1 MISMQ
6 QIDCDVVVVGGGPAG
21 SSAARVAA
29 AAGAHTI
36 LLEEHPVIGSP
47 VFCAEGLSLN
57 GIKDAGLEPVA
68 PLVAQKI
75 TRARV
80 FAPNRNHIDLTSDD
94 WVGYTL
100 NRDFFDKAM
109 GDLAVKAGA
118 ELLTET
124 KATGVFR
131 EDGKVAGVMAES
143 HGEQIKV
150 KAKVTIGADGYWSI
164 VRRSAGLARWYPDI
178 VTCAQFQLGGLHLED
193 PSTTEFYVGTRYAPG
208 GYAWVFPKNE
218 EVANVGLGVR
228 NIHTEPA
235 INYLRKFL
243 DSDPRFKGAKVQR
256 RNGGVTPVSGML
268 DKIVDDNLMLIG
280 DAAGQ
285 LIPMT
290 GAGIHSGIEAGKMAG
305 KEAVDAIVCE
315 DTSAKRLNQYR
326 VNFEKYWGK
335 RIKDSRKIVEML
347 DKFSDDD
354 LNTLSTVIT
363 NDEILALANGENS
376 KKTITKIVA
385 RSPGKIMKL
394 MATYL
399 Q

>member
-1 MISMQ
+1 MITMRLV
-6 QIDCDVVVVGGGPAG
+6 DCDVVVVGGGPAG
-21 SSAARVAA
+21 SSAAKAA
-29 AAGAHTI
+29 AATGAHVV
-36 LLEEHPVIGSP
+36 LLEEHPVIGFP

-80 FAPNRNHIDLTSDD
+80 FAPNGNHIDLTSDD

-100 NRDFFDKAM
+100 NRQFFDKAI

-118 ELLTET
+118 ELMTDT
-124 KATGVFR
+124 KATGIFR
-131 EDGKVAGVMAES
+131 ENGKVAGVMAEQ
-143 HGEQIKV
+143 GREQVKV
-150 KAKVTIGADGYWSI
+150 KAEVTIGADGYWSI
-164 VRRSAGLARWYPDI
+164 IRRSSGMARWYPDV
-178 VTCAQFQLGGLHLED
+178 VTCAQYQLGGLHLED
-193 PSTTEFYVGTRYAPG
+193 PSTNEFYIGSKYAPG
-208 GYAWVFPKNE
+208 GYAWVFPKNR

-235 INYLRKFL
+235 IHYLRKFL
-243 DSDPRFKGAKVQR
+243 EVDPRFEGAKVLR

-285 LIPMT
+285 LVPMT
-290 GAGIHSGIEAGKMAG
+290 GAGIHSGIEAGKIAG
-305 KEAVDAIVCE
+305 KEAVDAIIGE
-315 DTSAKRLNQYR
+315 DTSAKRLTQYR
-326 VNFEKYWGK
+326 VKFEKYWGK
-335 RIKDSRKIVEML
+335 RIKDSRRIVEML

-354 LNTLSTVIT
+354 LNTLSTIIT
-363 NDEILALANGENS
+363 NDEILSLANGEN
-376 KKTITKIVA
+376 TKRTVAKICA

-394 MATYL
+394 MVAYL
-399 Q
+399 T

>member
-1 MISMQ
+1 MISMRL
-6 QIDCDVVVVGGGPAG
+6 IDCDVVVVGGGPAG
-21 SSAARVAA
+21 SSAAKAAA
-29 AAGAHTI
+29 AAGAHVVV
-36 LLEEHPVIGSP
+36 LEEHPVIGSP

-57 GIKDAGLEPVA
+57 GIKDAGLEPVP

-75 TRARV
+75 TRARIY
-80 FAPNRNHIDLTSDD
+80 APNGNNIDLTSDN

-100 NRDFFDKAM
+100 NRNFFDKAI

-124 KATGVFR
+124 KATGVWR
-131 EDGKVAGVMAES
+131 ENGKIAGVMAES
-143 HGEQIKV
+143 GGEEVKV

-164 VRRSAGLARWYPDI
+164 VRRSAGLARWYPDV
-178 VTCAQFQLGGLHLED
+178 VTCAQFQLGGLHLKE
-193 PSTTEFYVGTRYAPG
+193 PSTNEFYIGMKYAPG

-218 EVANVGLGVR
+218 SEANVGLGVR

-268 DKIVDDNLMLIG
+268 DKIVDDNLMLVG

-305 KEAVDAIVCE
+305 KEAVEAIVGE
-315 DTSAKRLNQYR
+315 DTSAKRLGQYR
-326 VNFEKYWGK
+326 VKFEKYWGK
-335 RIKDSRKIVEML
+335 RIKDSRRMVEML
-347 DKFSDDD
+347 DKFSDVD
-354 LNTLSTVIT
+354 LNTLSTIIT
-363 NDEILALANGENS
+363 NDEILSLANGDGT
-376 KKTITKIVA
+376 KKTIAKIVA

-394 MATYL
+394 MAAYL
-399 Q
+399 K

>member
-1 MISMQ
+1 MTSMRL
-6 QIDCDVVVVGGGPAG
+6 IDCDVVVVGGGPSG
-21 SSAARVAA
+21 SSAARAAA
-29 AAGAHTI
+29 AAGAHTV

-47 VFCAEGLSLN
+47 VFCAEGLSLK
-57 GIKDAGLEPVA
+57 GIQDAGLQPIA
-68 PLVAQKI
+68 PLVAQRI

-80 FAPNRNHIDLTSDD
+80 FAPNRNYIDLTSDN

-100 NRDFFDKAM
+100 NRQFFDKAI
-109 GDLAVKAGA
+109 GDLAVKAGV

-124 KATGVFR
+124 RATSVFK
-131 EDGKVAGVMAES
+131 ENGKVAGVLAEKN
-143 HGEQIKV
+143 GEKLQV
-150 KAKVTIGADGYWSI
+150 KAKITIGADGYWSI
-164 VRRSAGLARWYPDI
+164 VRRSAGLARWYQDV
-178 VTCAQFQLGGLHLED
+178 VTCAQFQLGGLHFED
-193 PSTTEFYVGTRYAPG
+193 PSTNEFYVGTSYAPG

-243 DSDPRFKGAKVQR
+243 DSDPRFKRAKVQR

-268 DKIVDDNLMLIG
+268 DKIVDDNLMLVG

-290 GAGIHSGIEAGKMAG
+290 GAGIHSGIEAGKIAG
-305 KEAVDAIVCE
+305 KEAVDAIIGE

-326 VNFEKYWGK
+326 IRFESYWGK
-335 RIKDSRKIVEML
+335 RIKDSRNIVEML

-354 LNTLSTVIT
+354 LNILSTVIT
-363 NDEILALANGENS
+363 NDEILALANGENI
-376 KKTITKIVA
+376 KKTIAKIVA

-394 MATYL
+394 MAAYL
-399 Q
+399 K

>member
-1 MISMQ
+1 MIAMRL
-6 QIDCDVVVVGGGPAG
+6 IECDVAVVGGGPAG
-21 SSAARVAA
+21 SSAARAAA
-29 AAGAHTI
+29 AAGAHVV

-75 TRARV
+75 TKARV
-80 FAPNRNHIDLTSDD
+80 FAPNRNYIDLTSDN

-100 NRDFFDKAM
+100 NRQFFDKAI

-118 ELLTET
+118 ELMTDT
-124 KATGVFR
+124 KVSGVFR
-131 EDGKVAGVMAES
+131 ENGKVAGVVAECG
-143 HGEQIKV
+143 GEQVKV

-164 VRRSAGLARWYPDI
+164 VRRSAGMERWYPDV
-178 VTCAQFQLGGLHLED
+178 VTCAQYQLGGLHLDD
-193 PSTTEFYVGTRYAPG
+193 PSTNEFYVGTCYAPG
-208 GYAWVFPKNE
+208 GYAWVFPKNGE
-218 EVANVGLGVR
+218 TANVGLGVR
-228 NIHTEPA
+228 NIHNEPA

-243 DSDPRFKGAKVQR
+243 DSDPRFEDAKVLR

-268 DKIVDDNLMLIG
+268 DKIVDDNLMLVG

-285 LIPMT
+285 LVPMT

-305 KEAVDAIVCE
+305 REAVDAIVSE
-315 DTSAKRLNQYR
+315 DTSAKRLNLYR
-326 VNFEKYWGK
+326 VKFEKYWGK
-335 RIKDSRKIVEML
+335 RIRDSRKIVEML

-363 NDEILALANGENS
+363 NDEILSLANGQN
-376 KKTITKIVA
+376 TKRTVAKICA

-394 MATYL
+394 MAAYL
-399 Q
+399 K

>member
-1 MISMQ
+1 MRL
-6 QIDCDVVVVGGGPAG
+6 IDCDVVVVGGGPAG
-21 SSAARVAA
+21 SSAAKAA
-29 AAGAHTI
+29 AAKGAHVV

-68 PLVAQKI
+68 PYVAQKI

-80 FAPNRNHIDLTSDD
+80 YAPNGNSIDLTSDN

-100 NRDFFDKAM
+100 NRDFFDKAI

-118 ELLTET
+118 ELLTDT
-124 KATGVFR
+124 KATAVFR
-131 EDGKVAGVMAES
+131 ENGKIAGVMAES
-143 HGEQIKV
+143 YGEKIKV

-164 VRRSAGLARWYPDI
+164 VRRSAGLARWYPDM
-178 VTCAQFQLGGLHLED
+178 VTCAQFQLGNIHIEES
-193 PSTTEFYVGTRYAPG
+193 STNEFYIGTKYAPG
-208 GYAWVFPKNE
+208 GYAWVFPKNGE
-218 EVANVGLGVR
+218 CANIGLGVR

-235 INYLRKFL
+235 IYYLRKFI
-243 DSDPRFKGAKVQR
+243 DSDPRFKGAKVLR
-256 RNGGVTPVSGML
+256 RNGGVCPVSGML
-268 DKIVDDNLMLIG
+268 DKIVDDNLMLVG

-290 GAGIHSGIEAGKMAG
+290 GAGIHSSIESGKIAGS
-305 KEAVDAIVCE
+305 EAVDAIVGE
-315 DTSAKRLNQYR
+315 DTSAKRLGKYR
-326 VNFEKYWGK
+326 ANFEKYWGK

-347 DKFSDDD
+347 DKFSDED

-363 NDEILALANGENS
+363 NDEILSLANGENM
-376 KKTITKIVA
+376 KKTLAKIIA

-394 MATYL
+394 MTAYL
-399 Q
+399 K

>member
-1 MISMQ
+1 MR

-21 SSAARVAA
+21 SSAAKAAA
-29 AAGAHTI
+29 AAGAYTI
-36 LLEEHPVIGSP
+36 ILEEHPVIGSP

-57 GIKDAGLEPVA
+57 GIKDAGLEPIA

-75 TRARV
+75 TRARI
-80 FAPNRNHIDLTSDD
+80 FAPNMNHIDLTSDN

-100 NRDFFDKAM
+100 NRDFFDKAL

-118 ELLTET
+118 DLLTET

-131 EDGKVAGVMAES
+131 ENGKIAGVVAES

-150 KAKVTIGADGYWSI
+150 KAKITIGADGYWSI

-178 VTCAQFQLGGLHLED
+178 VTCAQFQLGGIHIEE
-193 PSTTEFYVGTRYAPG
+193 PTTNEFYVGTKYAPG
-208 GYAWVFPKNE
+208 GYAWLFPKNGE
-218 EVANVGLGVR
+218 IANVGLGVR

-235 INYLRKFL
+235 IYYLKKFI
-243 DSDPRFKGAKVQR
+243 DSDPRFKDAKVLR

-290 GAGIHSGIEAGKMAG
+290 GAGIHSGIASGKIAGV
-305 KEAVDAIVCE
+305 EAVAAIVGE
-315 DTSAKRLNQYR
+315 DTSAKRLGVYR
-326 VNFEKYWGK
+326 TKFERYWGK

-347 DKFSDDD
+347 DKFSDED
-354 LNTLSTVIT
+354 LNILSTVIT
-363 NDEILALANGENS
+363 NDEILSLANGMGT
-376 KKTITKIVA
+376 KKTIAKIVA
-385 RSPGKIMKL
+385 KSPRKIMKL
-394 MATYL
+394 MAAHL
-399 Q
+399 K